1 MPPLDV
7 KVRIFVKAPWVHLPL
22 RNTDVRAFC
31 SLESTVPFADDPWQ
45 PVEDRAVTQGFVYP
59 FPTQEST
66 STLQL
71 LRQQHTPMR
80 TVQPYGLIHNAP
92 PLTPIEP
99 LLVPVQLQICN
110 LGLPTSLRP
119 HHTTV
124 ASHIDIPPAVGGHS
138 HSYVPP
144 AFEGHLH
151 NSSASHVMFAN
162 EPSSPSTLD
171 TFQRCGESQKAAYVS
186 RRENLSLP
194 WKGQSNAKHKQY
206 SSSGKQIAKPLTL
219 YNFFFRVE
227 RNRLVQEASSVTGE
241 TVLDPNVTLQ
251 EFYTG
256 VLRDQS
262 RFMEQVLLDQWTRD
276 PSKKRKHQKVHGK
289 ISFETMSRLIAANWQ
304 ALPDSVK
311 DVFRQIAARDQRR
324 YDQEVRN
331 AAATS

>member
-7 KVRIFVKAPWVHLPL
+7 KVRIFVEDPRVYLPL
-22 RNTDVRAFC
+22 RITDVCAFC

-45 PVEDRAVTQGFVYP
+45 PVGDRV
-59 FPTQEST
+59 QEST

-71 LRQQHTPMR
+71 LRQQHIPMHSI
-80 TVQPYGLIHNAP
+80 QPYGLIHNAP
-92 PLTPIEP
+92 PLTPMEP
-99 LLVPVQLQICN
+99 LPLQLQIGN

-138 HSYVPP
+138 HSNVPP
-144 AFEGHLH
+144 AFEGNLH
-151 NSSASHVMFAN
+151 DSSASHVMFAN
-162 EPSSPSTLD
+162 EPSSLQAPSTHD
-171 TFQRCGESQKAAYVS
+171 TFQRCTESQNAAYVS
-186 RRENLSLP
+186 SHENLSLP
-194 WKGQSNAKHKQY
+194 LKGRSNAKHKQY
-206 SSSGKQIAKPLTL
+206 SASGKRIAKPLTL

-241 TVLDPNVTLQ
+241 TVLDPNATLQ
-251 EFYTG
+251 EFYAG

-289 ISFETMSRLIAANWQ
+289 ISFESMSRLIAVNWQ

-311 DVFRQIAARDQRR
+311 DVFRQISAGDKSR
-324 YDQEVRN
+324 YDHEVRN
-331 AAATS
+331 AAKS